1 MYYALLSRLKETVVK
16 PRARRERQSTRVL
29 SPSDFRKRQGTEKKS
44 LADVFTHRLPCA
56 AKKEKK
62 NHKNLPRHKPANSKL
77 PSAKAASAATADLA
91 IRFGNQPQA
100 TSPTKPKPPRERPQ
114 RDVPRHKPH
123 LVPTVAMC
131 GEAAAG
137 RQCTLTTAQ
146 GILSTQVASHPTS

>member
-1 MYYALLSRLKETVVK
+1 M
-16 PRARRERQSTRVL
+16 
-29 SPSDFRKRQGTEKKS
+29 SPSDFRKRQGIEEKKPG
-44 LADVFTHRLPCA
+44 DVFTHHHPCA

-62 NHKNLPRHKPANSKL
+62 KHKNLLRHKPANSIL

-123 LVPTVAMC
+123 LVPTGVAKQLQDFN
-131 GEAAAG
+131 A
-137 RQCTLTTAQ
+137 R
-146 GILSTQVASHPTS
+146 